1 MLCNI
6 SCMLCSLV
14 PSHQRLGTRLHAL
27 TPSMSILYVH
37 TKIYMKKKKK
47 NKNKKKELSSGVVA
61 CICLV
66 SMTDYSC
73 ITYVCMYMTHGTSAT
88 CTYMYIHRSTGSSG
102 YRELYTFSCV
112 CVYMCAMCPPLLPQA
127 LDKME
132 AEWDP
137 VNMEIVPYKE
147 TGTYIMKSGE
157 ETAQMLDDH
166 IVMAQAMSFS
176 PYKKPF
182 ELRITTWE
190 NKLRLTQV

>member
-1 MLCNI
+1 MYYI
-6 SCMLCSLV
+6 RM
-14 PSHQRLGTRLHAL
+14 
-27 TPSMSILYVH
+27 YVH
-37 TKIYMKKKKK
+37 DTRNI
-47 NKNKKKELSSGVVA
+47 
-61 CICLV
+61 
-66 SMTDYSC
+66 
-73 ITYVCMYMTHGTSAT
+73 H
-88 CTYMYIHRSTGSSG
+88 YMYIYVHRSTGSSG

-112 CVYMCAMCPPLLPQA
+112 RVYMCAMCPPPLPQA

-190 NKLRLTQV
+190 NKLRLTQVWPCAHVHASIQSMDMLLCSVQGHNTYVHT